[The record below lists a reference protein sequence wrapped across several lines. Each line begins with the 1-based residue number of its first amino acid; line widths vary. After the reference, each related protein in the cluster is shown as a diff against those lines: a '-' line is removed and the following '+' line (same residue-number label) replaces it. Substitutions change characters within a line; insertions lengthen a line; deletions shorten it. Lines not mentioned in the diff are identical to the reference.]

1 MSRYTQQ
8 ILVEE
13 LGIGGQIKISNAK
26 VLIVGAG
33 GLGTPVATY
42 LAACGVGT
50 VGVID
55 GDKISESNLHRQF
68 LYNPV
73 DTTHYK
79 SETLSNR
86 IISQNPEIKVINYT
100 EFLNNDNALSII
112 KDWDIICDCTDNLQ
126 ARLLL
131 DETCSTL
138 SIPLIYAAVRGWE
151 GYLTILNF
159 KNKIRLTQIFS
170 IESLKDESENN
181 CNVSGIV
188 GMTCGVLGSLQA
200 NEVLKIILDQKSLLD
215 GEILCINTLSNSFR
229 KFKLKGDLAV
239 D

>member
-1 MSRYTQQ
+1 MARYTQQ

-13 LGIGGQIKISNAK
+13 LGISGQLKINNAK

-42 LAACGVGT
+42 LAAGGVGT
-50 VGVID
+50 IGIVD
-55 GDKISESNLHRQF
+55 GDKITESNLHRQF
-68 LYNPV
+68 LFNPE
-73 DTTHYK
+73 DKKHFK

-86 IISQNPEIKVINYT
+86 IITQNPEIKVISYAEFVNT
-100 EFLNNDNALSII
+100 ENAISLL

-131 DETCSTL
+131 DQTCFTL
-138 SIPLIYAAVRGWE
+138 SKPLIYAAVRGWE
-151 GYLTILNF
+151 GYLTVLNF
-159 KNKIRLTQIFS
+159 KKKIRLTQIFS
-170 IESLKDESENN
+170 IEALKDESENN

-200 NEVLKIILDQKSLLD
+200 NETIKIILNQKTLLD
-215 GEILCINTLSNSFR
+215 GEILCINTYSNNFR
-229 KFKLKGDLAV
+229 KFKLKGSLV
-239 D
+239 